1 MHPEKSTFEI
11 TLTSLYNNLNYH
23 SYCKGDSEIQ
33 DQPFGIQVRNVRCIK
48 CHKWGHINTDR
59 ECPLFA
65 QAMSRTEDAE
75 VSDAFSLV
83 TAMRDDGLAMKA
95 NALAAQTHLP
105 VRATN
110 LVESD
115 DEEDRKSFLKGL
127 STKQKQKLLR

>member
-1 MHPEKSTFEI
+1 LF
-11 TLTSLYNNLNYH
+11 NNLNH
-23 SYCKGDSEIQ
+23 LSYCKGDSEIQ

-75 VSDAFSLV
+75 VSDAISLV

>member
-1 MHPEKSTFEI
+1 
-11 TLTSLYNNLNYH
+11 
-23 SYCKGDSEIQ
+23 
-33 DQPFGIQVRNVRCIK
+33 
-48 CHKWGHINTDR
+48 
-59 ECPLFA
+59 
-65 QAMSRTEDAE
+65 MSRTEDAE
-75 VSDAFSLV
+75 VSDAISLV

-110 LVESD
+110 LIESD